1 MNWLLDTTVAA
12 VVGFILDL
20 LIGDPVFALHPVRL
34 IGRLIAFL
42 EKKLRKPGDSCSGDI
57 RRGTAVAVLTVTITA
72 LITFAVVFVCGRIS
86 RVLLVTVEALMCW
99 VVLSARDMTVESRR
113 VYSALADGDLPRA
126 RQALS
131 MIVGRDTEKLS
142 EEEIVKA
149 TVETV
154 AENTSDGEIAPL
166 FYLFFGGV
174 VFGFIYKAVN
184 TLDSMIA
191 YRNDRYYY
199 FGRAAAV
206 ADDVMNY
213 IPSRIAARLMIVG
226 AGALGFDRES
236 ARRVHRRDA
245 MLHDSP
251 NSAQTESACAGALNI
266 RLAGFISY
274 GGRLSY
280 KPELGDPMRKAGR
293 EDINNANKMMLFASG
308 LMMFLFV
315 FIRLL
320 IYLFIVLG
328 MTGMRL
334 RYLQ

>member
-1 MNWLLDTTVAA
+1 MTAQANDYSMNPAHA
-12 VVGFILDL
+12 
-20 LIGDPVFALHPVRL
+20 VRL
-34 IGRLIAFL
+34 HER
-42 EKKLRKPGDSCSGDI
+42 
-57 RRGTAVAVLTVTITA
+57 
-72 LITFAVVFVCGRIS
+72 
-86 RVLLVTVEALMCW
+86 
-99 VVLSARDMTVESRR
+99 
-113 VYSALADGDLPRA
+113 
-126 RQALS
+126 
-131 MIVGRDTEKLS
+131 
-142 EEEIVKA
+142 
-149 TVETV
+149 
-154 AENTSDGEIAPL
+154 
-166 FYLFFGGV
+166 
-174 VFGFIYKAVN
+174 
-184 TLDSMIA
+184 
-191 YRNDRYYY
+191 
-199 FGRAAAV
+199 
-206 ADDVMNY
+206 
-213 IPSRIAARLMIVG
+213 
-226 AGALGFDRES
+226 